1 MEQNNQMK
9 EEGHSIGVWEVQ
21 FFLQHED
28 GQPVVDEKGEV
39 KKFYSPHSDFS
50 DCGLTEGLEID
61 ELREIE

>member
-1 MEQNNQMK
+1 MK
-9 EEGHSIGVWEVQ
+9 EEEHSIGVWEVQ

-50 DCGLTEGLEID
+50 EMGLTEGLQIEQ
-61 ELREIE
+61 LRELNEI